1 MNPYDILGVNKNATF
16 DEIKQK
22 YRQLANENHP
32 DKGGNIAKFQEINN
46 AYQILSD
53 PFRRKS
59 FDNDNSAYIDNT
71 MYQEAKQMMLR
82 VFWNQLSVHNPE
94 INDLIFNMR
103 REVEQSQS
111 QMKDQIKDN
120 KKDLEKFEKVKKK
133 LKMKQRTEDILYD
146 SLEERIYNI
155 NINIMGLTRRIQVF
169 DFILLILG
177 NYYYNENE
185 LMELLAS
192 TPNE

>member
-1 MNPYDILGVNKNATF
+1 
-16 DEIKQK
+16 
-22 YRQLANENHP
+22 
-32 DKGGNIAKFQEINN
+32 
-46 AYQILSD
+46 
-53 PFRRKS
+53 
-59 FDNDNSAYIDNT
+59 
-71 MYQEAKQMMLR
+71 
-82 VFWNQLSVHNPE
+82 
-94 INDLIFNMR
+94 MR
-103 REVEQSQS
+103 S
-111 QMKDQIKDN
+111 KIKDN